1 MITPGGVDME
11 VSFHDISVNG
21 IGIDM
26 PVKTIRSSNLK
37 AGRRVRFKCNW
48 NPRLVNNSNFVVN
61 NIKDQRIGVEKVG
74 R

>member
-11 VSFHDISVNG
+11 VSFHDISVDG

-26 PVKTIRSSNLK
+26 PVKILRSSNLK
-37 AGRRVRFKCNW
+37 AGRRVRFKCSW